1 MTIPGFRPEALT
13 EGASPKWI
21 DELATADPNHLLHV
35 VRGLAPADAVE
46 LAGGTVLRHLRPHEL
61 PAERPGDWSTI
72 AHAAIGADR
81 TTDLL
86 VAGQRG
92 DWTFVYDASG
102 VTGWT
107 PGRAEMATVL
117 SASGRA
123 AGTSIL
129 TINNDSSF
137 CYAEDGGILIALD
150 ANDPRPASDEVPEG
164 LRAAIEAA
172 GRADSDDADSDDQ
185 DDEDFLDVD
194 ANMRI
199 ACALAG
205 LTWTAGEFRAQP
217 LLIGEVTSS
226 YFYEVM
232 AELAEA
238 RSKMP

>member
-1 MTIPGFRPEALT
+1 MTVPGFRPEALA

-21 DELATADPNHLLHV
+21 DELAMADPNHLLHV

-46 LAGGTVLRHLRPHEL
+46 LVGGTVLRHLKPHEL
-61 PAERPGDWSTI
+61 PAGRPGNWSTT
-72 AHAAIGADR
+72 AHAAIGVDQ
-81 TTDLL
+81 TEDLL
-86 VAGQRG
+86 VAGQHG

-107 PGRAEMATVL
+107 SSHAEMATVL
-117 SASGRA
+117 SAGGRA

-137 CYAEDGGILIALD
+137 CYAEDGGIISSLD
-150 ANDPRPASDEVPEG
+150 VDDPRPASDEVPEV
-164 LRAAIEAA
+164 LWAAIEAA
-172 GRADSDDADSDDQ
+172 GRADSDDEDE
-185 DDEDFLDVD
+185 DEDFLDVD

-205 LTWTAGEFRAQP
+205 LTWTAEEFRAQP

-226 YFYEVM
+226 YFYDVM
-232 AELAEA
+232 AEIQ
-238 RSKMP
+238 SKKP

>member
-1 MTIPGFRPEALT
+1 MTIPGFRTEALA

-46 LAGGTVLRHLRPHEL
+46 LVGGTVLRHLKPYEL
-61 PAERPGDWSTI
+61 PAGRPDDWSTT

-81 TTDLL
+81 MKDLL

-92 DWTFVYDASG
+92 DWTFVYDAAG

-107 PGRAEMATVL
+107 PERAEMATVL
-117 SASGRA
+117 SANGRA

-129 TINNDSSF
+129 TINADSSF
-137 CYAEDGGILIALD
+137 CYAEDGEIVIHID
-150 ANDPRPASDEVPEG
+150 ADDPKPTDDEVPDV

-172 GRADSDDADSDDQ
+172 GRADSEDEDEDE
-185 DDEDFLDVD
+185 DEDFLDVD

-205 LTWTAGEFRAQP
+205 LTWTTGEFRAQP
-217 LLIGEVTSS
+217 LLVGEVTSS
-226 YFYEVM
+226 YYYEVM
-232 AELAEA
+232 AEM
-238 RSKMP
+238 RSK